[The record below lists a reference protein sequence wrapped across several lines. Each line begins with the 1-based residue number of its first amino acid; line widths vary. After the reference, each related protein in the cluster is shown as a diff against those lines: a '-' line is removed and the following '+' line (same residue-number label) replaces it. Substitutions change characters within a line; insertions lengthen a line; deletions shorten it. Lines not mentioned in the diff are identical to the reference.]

1 MIAYKYR
8 ALNLKGNK
16 VKGKLKVEDEK
27 ELIYAIRRR
36 KLFLIDYKSSRKE
49 KFIIKINKV
58 NSKEIS
64 IFCRQFGQIL
74 RSGIDIE
81 KGFEILCNQKMN
93 PIMKE
98 SLYFIKMDVE
108 EGKNMYSGMNKFPNI
123 YPEFMREI
131 IQIGEESGNL
141 EKVFFQLSEYYIEE
155 YNTEKKIKT
164 ALIYPCTVL
173 VSTLIITIFIIF
185 NILPSFI
192 KSIVGVNGEI
202 PSSMNRIIKFNEFIV
217 SYKFRIFSLVI
228 VLAILI
234 LHNKGTLKDIKEK
247 ILFKLPVIGQIYKEI
262 YEINFIRSLS
272 ILISSGIPIVSC
284 LEIIKKSMKNI
295 GIREKLIRVISNIRE
310 GTGLA
315 QSLKNINLFNE
326 FYISMIS
333 IGEETGNLEEMIN
346 NAVNIK
352 EFDVKESINKISKII
367 EPVIIII
374 LAIIITS
381 IIFNIL
387 IPIVNSMEN
396 SFS

>member
-1 MIAYKYR
+1 MIAYKYK

-36 KLFLIDYKSSRKE
+36 KLFLIDYKLSEKE
-49 KFIIKINKV
+49 KFIVKINKV

-81 KGFEILCNQKMN
+81 KGFEILCNEKIN

-98 SLYFIKMDVE
+98 SLYYIKIDVE
-108 EGKNMYSGMNKFPNI
+108 KGKNIYNGMNKFPNI
-123 YPEFMREI
+123 YPKFMREM

-141 EKVFFQLSEYYIEE
+141 EKVFLQLSEYYIEE
-155 YNTEKKIKT
+155 YNIEKKIKT

-173 VSTLIITIFIIF
+173 VSTLIITIFIILK
-185 NILPSFI
+185 ILPSFVE
-192 KSIVGVNGEI
+192 SIVGVNGEI
-202 PSSMNRIIKFNEFIV
+202 PSSMNRIIKFNKFIMC
-217 SYKFRIFSLVI
+217 YKFRIFSLI
-228 VLAILI
+228 TLLLIYI
-234 LHNKGTLKDIKEK
+234 LHNKGILKDIREK
-247 ILFKLPVIGQIYKEI
+247 TLFKLPISGQIYKEI
-262 YEINFIRSLS
+262 YEINFIKSLS
-272 ILISSGIPIVSC
+272 ILISSGIPIVSS
-284 LEIIKKSMKNI
+284 LEIIKRSIKNI
-295 GIREKLIRVISNIRE
+295 AIREKILKVIFNIRE
-310 GTGLA
+310 GIGLA
-315 QSLKNINLFNE
+315 QSLKSINLFND

-352 EFDVKESINKISKII
+352 EFDVRESINKISKII

-374 LAIIITS
+374 LAVIITL

-396 SFS
+396 SFG